1 MKLDDHLPM
10 DHRLNQVY
18 RFGAGLMGLVLV
30 VFGILGLL
38 NGVSFLNQA
47 GERIA
52 GLNSNGALSTI
63 SIVIG
68 ALLFVGMVIG
78 GNFAS
83 TLNMCVGAA
92 FLISGFVNLALLD
105 TGSNLLAFKMSNVLF
120 SFGVG
125 LLLLFFGM
133 YGRVTGGLPHDNP
146 YWRRRHPE
154 QAREEREARERAAAA
169 ARRPPARRPPPRRV
183 PQH

>member
-1 MKLDDHLPM
+1 MRLDDHLPV
-10 DHRLNQVY
+10 DHKLSQMY
-18 RFGAGLMGLVLV
+18 RFGAGLMGLILV

-38 NGVSFLNQA
+38 NGVSFLSKA
-47 GERIA
+47 GDRIA

-68 ALLFVGMVIG
+68 VLLFAGMVKG

-83 TLNMCVGAA
+83 TLNIVVGVA
-92 FLISGFVNLALLD
+92 FLLSGFVNLALLD

-120 SFGVG
+120 SFAVGVM
-125 LLLLFFGM
+125 LMFFGM

-146 YWRRRHPE
+146 YWRKRHPE
-154 QAREEREARERAAAA
+154 QAAREEEARAAVTT
-169 ARRPPARRPPPRRV
+169 RRPPPRGL

>member
-1 MKLDDHLPM
+1 MRLDEHLPV
-10 DHRLNQVY
+10 DHKLSQVY
-18 RFGAGLMGLVLV
+18 RYGAGAMGLVLV

-38 NGVSFLNQA
+38 NGVSFLSHA
-47 GERIA
+47 GKHLA

-63 SIVIG
+63 SIVVG

-83 TLNMCVGAA
+83 TLNICVGVA
-92 FLISGFVNLALLD
+92 FLLSGFVNLALLD

-120 SFGVG
+120 SFAVGVM
-125 LLLLFFGM
+125 LMFFGM
-133 YGRVTGGLPHDNP
+133 YGRVHSHLPHDNP
-146 YWRRRHPE
+146 YWISRHPE
-154 QAREEREARERAAAA
+154 EAAREREAAAA
-169 ARRPPARRPPPRRV
+169 ARRPTPARRPPPHGL

>member
-1 MKLDDHLPM
+1 MRLDDHLPVH
-10 DHRLNQVY
+10 HRLNQVY
-18 RFGAGLMGLVLV
+18 RYGAGVMGLILV

-38 NGVSFLNQA
+38 NDVSFMSEA
-47 GERIA
+47 GKRIA

-68 ALLFVGMVIG
+68 GLLFIGMVIG

-83 TLNMCVGAA
+83 TLNICVGVA
-92 FLISGFVNLALLD
+92 FLLSGFVNLAVLD
-105 TGSNLLAFKMSNVLF
+105 TDSNLLAFKMSNVLF
-120 SFGVG
+120 SFAVG
-125 LLLLFFGM
+125 LLLLFFGL

-146 YWRRRHPE
+146 YWQRRHPE
-154 QAREEREARERAAAA
+154 EAARERDARKRAAVA
-169 ARRPPARRPPPRRV
+169 ARRPPPRRRGV

>member
-1 MKLDDHLPM
+1 MRLDDHLPV
-10 DHRLNQVY
+10 DHKLSQMY
-18 RFGAGLMGLVLV
+18 RFGAGLMGLILV

-38 NGVSFLNQA
+38 NGVSFLSKA
-47 GERIA
+47 GDRIA

-68 ALLFVGMVIG
+68 VLLFAGMVKG

-83 TLNMCVGAA
+83 TLNIVVGVA
-92 FLISGFVNLALLD
+92 FLLSGFVNLALLD

-120 SFGVG
+120 SFAVGVM
-125 LLLLFFGM
+125 LMFFGM

-146 YWRRRHPE
+146 YWRKRHP
-154 QAREEREARERAAAA
+154 QQAAREEEARAAVAT
-169 ARRPPARRPPPRRV
+169 RRPPPRGL

>member
-1 MKLDDHLPM
+1 MQLNDHVPV
-10 DHRLNQVY
+10 DHRLSQVY
-18 RFGAGLMGLVLV
+18 RFGAGLMGLILV

-38 NGVSFLNQA
+38 NHVSFLNQA
-47 GERIA
+47 GERVA
-52 GLNSNGALSTI
+52 GLNSNGALSSI
-63 SIVIG
+63 SIGVG

-83 TLNMCVGAA
+83 TLNICVGAA

-105 TGSNLLAFKMSNVLF
+105 TDSNLLAFKMSNVLF

-146 YWRRRHPE
+146 YWRKRHPQE
-154 QAREEREARERAAAA
+154 AAREYEAREKAAA
-169 ARRPPARRPPPRRV
+169 PQRRPPPRGI

>member
-1 MKLDDHLPM
+1 MRLDDKQPA
-10 DHRLNQVY
+10 DHRLSQVY
-18 RFGAGLMGLVLV
+18 RYGAGAMGVLLF

-38 NGVSFLNQA
+38 NDVSYLSEA
-47 GERIA
+47 GKRIA

-68 ALLFVGMVIG
+68 ALLFGGAIIG
-78 GNFAS
+78 GHIAS
-83 TLNMCVGAA
+83 TLNICLGVA
-92 FLISGFVNLALLD
+92 FLLSGFVNLALLD
-105 TGSNLLAFKMSNVLF
+105 TDSNLLAFKMSNVLF

-125 LLLLFFGM
+125 CLLLFFGL

-146 YWRRRHPE
+146 YWKRRHPE
-154 QAREEREARERAAAA
+154 EVTRERQARQHAAVA
-169 ARRPPARRPPPRRV
+169 ARRPPPRRRQ